1 MADDKVSMSVR
12 IRLSAMMFLQFMM
25 FAVFWQQLA
34 PYLDTFADMSSWQ
47 KSLILSSM
55 AIGCLASPIIG
66 MVADRYFAS
75 QRVLFVVNFLGG
87 GLLLLAAV
95 LRNPTLVFIVL
106 LLYMLCYMPTWGL
119 TSAIAMA
126 NSPAEQFPQIRV
138 FGSLGWFSSV
148 IFSVAALYVFGVKID
163 GTTVHGMN
171 IPLICGAAVSIV
183 GALVALTIPNTPP
196 PAKGK
201 PFSVVDALGLRSIT
215 LMKDVGFAVF
225 IIASLLVMI
234 PFGMDWSYFGD
245 FLGDRGFTLITWTTY
260 LGRALEIVF
269 MLFVPLALARMGV
282 KWAMS
287 VGLVALVVRYTAYW
301 GSGVIDQTWL
311 MYMGILVH
319 GLIYG
324 FFFVGGQVYINKKA
338 PKEIQAQAQGFIFL
352 VTFGAGLIVANF
364 VNGKLIE
371 RLKVERV
378 VEGVVQKSWDSIW
391 LVMMILSA
399 AVLVA
404 FVLFFWGKVT
414 EKEGGDGKPQEEPAT
429 AG

>member
-1 MADDKVSMSVR
+1 MADKTMAMSVR

-34 PYLDTFADMSSWQ
+34 PYLSTFVDMSSWQ

-75 QRVLFVVNFLGG
+75 QRVLFVVNLLGAA
-87 GLLLLAAV
+87 LLFLAAIV
-95 LRNPTLVFIVL
+95 SSPALVFIVL
-106 LLYMLCYMPTWGL
+106 LLYMVCYMPTWGL

-148 IFSVAALYVFGVKID
+148 IFSVVALYVFGAKID
-163 GTTVHGMN
+163 GTAIHGMN
-171 IPLICGAAVSIV
+171 IPLVCGAAVSVV
-183 GALVALTIPNTPP
+183 GALVALTIPDTPP
-196 PAKGK
+196 PAKGE
-201 PFSVVDALGLRSIT
+201 PFSLVDALGLRSIG
-215 LMKDVGFAVF
+215 LMKDLNFAAF

-245 FLGDRGFTLITWTTY
+245 FLGDKGFTLITWTTY

-287 VGLVALVVRYTAYW
+287 VGLVALVVRYAAYW
-301 GSGVIDQTWL
+301 GSGVVDQTWL
-311 MYMGILVH
+311 MYAGILVH

-338 PKEIQAQAQGFIFL
+338 PKEIRAQAQGFIFL
-352 VTFGAGLIVANF
+352 VTFGVGLILANF
-364 VNGKLIE
+364 LNGKLIE
-371 RLKVERV
+371 RLKVV
-378 VEGVVQKSWDSIW
+378 KTVDGVVQKSWDSIW
-391 LVMMILSA
+391 LVMVILSA

-404 FVLFFWGKVT
+404 FVLFFWDKMT
-414 EKEGGDGKPQEEPAT
+414 EGEPAT
-429 AG
+429 AE

>member
-1 MADDKVSMSVR
+1 MSTSTTGVR
-12 IRLSAMMFLQFMM
+12 VRLSAMMFLQFMM

-34 PYLDTFADMSSWQ
+34 PYLDTFVDMSSWQ

-75 QRVLFVVNFLGG
+75 QRVLFVVNVVGG
-87 GLLLLAAV
+87 ALLFLAAV
-95 LRNPTLVFIVL
+95 LKNPTLVFVVL

-126 NSPAEQFPQIRV
+126 NSPAEKFPQIRV

-148 IFSVAALYVFGVKID
+148 IFSIAALYLFGVKID
-163 GTTVHGMN
+163 GTTLHGMN
-171 IPLICGAAVSIV
+171 IPLICGGVVSLV
-183 GALVALTIPNTPP
+183 GALVALTVPNTPP
-196 PAKGK
+196 PAKGE

-215 LMKDVGFAVF
+215 LMKDGAFALF

-245 FLGDRGFTLITWTTY
+245 FLGDKGFTLITWTTY
-260 LGRALEIVF
+260 LGRALEIIF

-287 VGLVALVVRYTAYW
+287 VGLVALVARYAAYW
-301 GSGVIDQTWL
+301 GSDVLDQTWI

-338 PKEIQAQAQGFIFL
+338 PKEIRAQAQGFIFL
-352 VTFGAGLIVANF
+352 VTFGVGLILANF
-364 VNGKLIE
+364 LNGKLIE
-371 RLKVERV
+371 ALKVETTV
-378 VEGVVQKSWDSIW
+378 NGVVQKSWGSIW
-391 LVMMILSA
+391 LVMAILSV
-399 AVLVA
+399 AVLVG
-404 FVLFFWGKVT
+404 FVLFFWDKAA
-414 EKEGGDGKPQEEPAT
+414 EKKGGEAEPGEGLAT
-429 AG
+429 AE